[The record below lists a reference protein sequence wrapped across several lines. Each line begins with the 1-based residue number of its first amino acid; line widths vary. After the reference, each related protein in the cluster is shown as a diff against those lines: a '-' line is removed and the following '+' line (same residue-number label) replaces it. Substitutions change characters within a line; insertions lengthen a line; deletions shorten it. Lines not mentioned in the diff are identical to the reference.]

1 MTKNFFIKGPP
12 SNCWPDVCLVYLL
25 RNTLWL
31 RLRFAMKMGTF
42 SIHFPDQS
50 PCLQGC
56 HDLRQVIGP
65 NQWSIFLHLM
75 FPLLRIQFGPNHIG
89 VIYLQWIAHFVMGA
103 CINKCLSGFL
113 ARKCLLGKAAKNRHF
128 LEQAGL
134 YFTVVWLL
142 WWHGRLKSKLNVFFS
157 KLLTFL

>member
-103 CINKCLSGFL
+103 CINKCPFGVWLE
-113 ARKCLLGKAAKNRHF
+113 KAAKV
-128 LEQAGL
+128 AKK
-134 YFTVVWLL
+134 TVIFWSKCECISLL
-142 WWHGRLKSKLNVFFS
+142 FGCYDGMAD
-157 KLLTFL
+157 

>member
-25 RNTLWL
+25 RKTLWL

-75 FPLLRIQFGPNHIG
+75 FPLLRIQLIIGPNHIG

-103 CINKCLSGFL
+103 CINKCLSGFWPENVYQVK
-113 ARKCLLGKAAKNRHF
+113 RPKSDIF
-128 LEQAGL
+128 
-134 YFTVVWLL
+134 W
-142 WWHGRLKSKLNVFFS
+142 SKLEYIS
-157 KLLTFL
+157 LLFGCYDGMAD